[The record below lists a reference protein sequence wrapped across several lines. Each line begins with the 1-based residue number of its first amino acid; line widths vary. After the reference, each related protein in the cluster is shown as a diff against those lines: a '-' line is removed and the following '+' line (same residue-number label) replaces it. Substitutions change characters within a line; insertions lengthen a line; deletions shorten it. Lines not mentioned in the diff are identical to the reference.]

1 MTYVVHPDLMIR
13 PVYNLGGLLYPSL
26 KIIAHIPLRS
36 GTLNVYLY
44 RYEWVTEWVSECCLA
59 PTQQFFSY
67 IMTWREQINF
77 QWDDD
82 DEVRFVLDQHA

>member
-26 KIIAHIPLRS
+26 KNIAHIPLRS

-44 RYEWVTEWVSECCLA
+44 RYEWVSECCLA
-59 PTQQFFSY
+59 PTQQLFSY
-67 IMTWREQINF
+67 IMAREKNDLQRTG
-77 QWDDD
+77 
-82 DEVRFVLDQHA
+82 DEISFVLD

>member
-26 KIIAHIPLRS
+26 KNIAHIPLRS

-44 RYEWVTEWVSECCLA
+44 RYE
-59 PTQQFFSY
+59 
-67 IMTWREQINF
+67 
-77 QWDDD
+77 
-82 DEVRFVLDQHA
+82 

>member
-26 KIIAHIPLRS
+26 KNIAHIPLRS

-44 RYEWVTEWVSECCLA
+44 RYEWVSECCLA
-59 PTQQFFSY
+59 PTQQLFSY
-67 IMTWREQINF
+67 IMTWREQIHF

-82 DEVRFVLDQHA
+82 DDGVRFVLCQHA